1 MKKSTKTIIGI
12 VAVVAAFV
20 LVLFALGKLDSY
32 ETRLKKAMDYEQI
45 LLKEG
50 QYAFVRI
57 DEDRAAF
64 VCPTASGS
72 AGFYIYVEFDL
83 DTMEVSDEFYVWRNG
98 GPYLNEFAENARR
111 DHYAFDAYKDVK
123 HGRPSYYFYMGLSE
137 VEPAYELIGERTSAL
152 QYTEINGYYFFMYLQ
167 DFEVYISAE

>member
-1 MKKSTKTIIGI
+1 VVKKSTKAIIGI
-12 VAVVAAFV
+12 VAVVIIIV
-20 LVLFALGKLDSY
+20 LILFALGKLDSY
-32 ETRLKKAMDYEQI
+32 ETRLTKAMDYEQI

-50 QYAFVRI
+50 QYALVRI

-72 AGFYIYVEFDL
+72 AGLNLYVEFDL

-98 GPYLNEFAENARR
+98 GPYLNEFAEKARR
-111 DHYAFDAYKDVK
+111 DHYAFNTYMDVK
-123 HGRPSYYFYMGLSE
+123 HGHPTYYFYIGVSE
-137 VEPAYELIGERTSAL
+137 VEPAYDLIGERTSAL

-167 DFEVYISAE
+167 DFEVYL